1 MSMQDFLGYM
11 VIVALLAA
19 FILLLLRKW
28 RVIEWMQ
35 VHGNDFFSEMALCNF
50 CLSWWVSVFLSLI
63 CVVITGDL
71 TLLLI
76 PFCSTP
82 LTTKYLI

>member
-1 MSMQDFLGYM
+1 MQDFLGYM

>member
-1 MSMQDFLGYM
+1 MQDFLYHM
-11 VIVALLAA
+11 VIVALLAT
-19 FILLLLRKW
+19 FILSLLRKW

-50 CLSWWVSVFLSLI
+50 CLSWWGSVFLSVI
-63 CVVITGDL
+63 CAVITGDL
-71 TLLLI
+71 TSLLI

-82 LTTKYLI
+82 LIKCLL

>member
-1 MSMQDFLGYM
+1 MQDFLGYM
-11 VIVALLAA
+11 VIVALVAA

-35 VHGNDFFSEMALCNF
+35 VHGNDFFSEMAYCNF
-50 CLSWWVSVFLSLI
+50 CLSWWVSVFLSVI
-63 CVVITGDL
+63 CAVITGDL

-82 LTTKYLI
+82 LIKYLI

>member
-1 MSMQDFLGYM
+1 MQDFLYHM
-11 VIVALLAA
+11 VIISLFAT

-28 RVIEWMQ
+28 GVIEWMQ
-35 VHGNDFFSEMALCNF
+35 VHGNNFFSEMALCNF
-50 CLSWWVSVFLSLI
+50 CLSWWVSVSLSVI
-63 CVVITGDL
+63 CAVITGDL

-82 LTTKYLI
+82 LIKCLL